1 MATYLLAYRGGGMPE
16 TDEERTAVM
25 AAWGAWFE
33 GLGDAVKDGGNPFG
47 PSATI
52 AADGSTG
59 DGGTSQLTGY
69 SIIAAD
75 SLAEAVG
82 AAKDCPIRTS
92 GGVIEVYETFD
103 VM

>member
-52 AADGSTG
+52 AAD
-59 DGGTSQLTGY
+59 
-69 SIIAAD
+69 